1 MPTTSLL
8 RTCRNMRENS
18 GRENREKFYCSSE
31 VTIKLLPVFC
41 VRGGQQEVGVSGE
54 TEVKFFT
61 VFCGKD
67 KRRWKKGSGRREAAK
82 RQGVYG
88 NFILGRNDTG
98 GEIGY
103 NVRRAALYLRIPGI
117 IPALSRWRP
126 KGAKTRLLNG

>member
-1 MPTTSLL
+1 MAAG
-8 RTCRNMRENS
+8 E
-18 GRENREKFYCSSE
+18 
-31 VTIKLLPVFC
+31 
-41 VRGGQQEVGVSGE
+41 GVSGE

-61 VFCGKD
+61 VFCGRD

-103 NVRRAALYLRIPGI
+103 NDCEAGI
-117 IPALSRWRP
+117 RPAHAVFSIYF
-126 KGAKTRLLNG
+126 

>member
-1 MPTTSLL
+1 MFQRSHNKTSPCFL
-8 RTCRNMRENS
+8 R
-18 GRENREKFYCSSE
+18 K
-31 VTIKLLPVFC
+31 
-41 VRGGQQEVGVSGE
+41 GGQQEVGVSGE

-117 IPALSRWRP
+117 IPALSRWRL